1 MVDTEML
8 KYPFEENWANDVMT
22 LRHKY
27 GLSMDDVSV
36 VTTSMNNWEYLIEI
50 SVKNYAFRCLTKT
63 YNEHKKTQH
72 LEFDK
77 LNESPYLRALSPQT
91 ARIIFKAR
99 LGVFHIKVNFKDKY
113 SPDLSCAI
121 CNGDIRTHSSVSQ
134 THRV

>member
-1 MVDTEML
+1 
-8 KYPFEENWANDVMT
+8 
-22 LRHKY
+22 
-27 GLSMDDVSV
+27 MDDVSV
-36 VTTSMNNWEYLIEI
+36 VTTGMNEWEYLIKS
-50 SVKNYAFRCLTKT
+50 SVKSYAFSCLIKT

-77 LNESPYLRALSPQT
+77 LNESRYLTALSPQT

-121 CNGDIRTHSSVSQ
+121 CNGDIGTHSAVSQ
-134 THRV
+134 TNRV